1 MIEIL
6 RVTAA
11 FGIKGAVRVVL
22 FSNNIKKY
30 KKLYDQNGNAYDFRI
45 LNQKNDTAVLM
56 LSSISDR
63 TSAEKLKGAFF
74 FIKREDM
81 QILDEDKFYVCD
93 LIGMNLK
100 VLKSSELELKI
111 IDVKNF
117 GAGDL
122 IEISEGKSSFYVPF
136 TKENFPEEE
145 GELFLSKKAYEDFKN

>member
-1 MIEIL
+1 
-6 RVTAA
+6 
-11 FGIKGAVRVVL
+11 
-22 FSNNIKKY
+22 
-30 KKLYDQNGNAYDFRI
+30 
-45 LNQKNDTAVLM
+45 M